1 MITKNTDLLKK
12 KNNKKNNKK
21 NKENPEIRKKQ
32 FL

>member
-1 MITKNTDLLKK
+1 MIIKNTDLIKK
-12 KNNKKNNKK
+12 KKNKKNNKK